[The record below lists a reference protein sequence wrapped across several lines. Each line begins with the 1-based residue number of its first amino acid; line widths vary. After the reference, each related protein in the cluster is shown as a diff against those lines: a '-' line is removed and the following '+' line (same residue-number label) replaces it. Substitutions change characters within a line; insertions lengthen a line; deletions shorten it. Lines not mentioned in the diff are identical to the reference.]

1 MTAAER
7 GVLLLCAQL
16 PGGDKPLTMAQ
27 FRTLSQRA
35 HARGP
40 GGGDPMRELRE
51 SDLLRLGYD
60 EETAAQI
67 LRLFSREALL
77 DRYLASAARHGI
89 SALTRISPGY
99 PARLARQLGLACPP
113 VLFVRGDPR
122 LLQTHM
128 IGVVGSRALLPAN
141 RAFAEAAGR
150 LIADEGYT
158 LVSGGAAGAD
168 SAAQAACLAA
178 GGSAVIFP
186 AGSLFEGKLQE
197 NVCCVSADGFD
208 LPFSVPRAM
217 SRNRYIHAMA
227 EKVLVA
233 QTGLKTG
240 GTWAGS
246 ADNLRHG
253 YSPVFV
259 YDDGSE
265 GAKALALL
273 GAEPVTALRS
283 LSALQPAQL
292 RF

>member
-16 PGGDKPLTMAQ
+16 PGGEKPLSMAQ

-40 GGGDPMRELRE
+40 GGSNPMRELRE
-51 SDLLRLGYD
+51 ADLLRLGYD
-60 EETAAQI
+60 EEAAGQI

-77 DRYLASAARHGI
+77 DQYLADAAKRGVT
-89 SALTRISPGY
+89 ALTRISPGY
-99 PARLARQLGLACPP
+99 PARLAEQLGPDCPP
-113 VLFVRGDPR
+113 VLFARGDLR
-122 LLQTHM
+122 LLRARM
-128 IGVVGSRALLPAN
+128 IGVVGSRALHPAN
-141 RAFAEAAGR
+141 RAFAETAGR
-150 LIADEGYT
+150 QIADEGYT

-168 SAAQAACLAA
+168 TAAQEACLAA

-186 AGSLFEGKLQE
+186 AGSLLDGNLPEHT
-197 NVCCVSADGFD
+197 CYVSAGGFD
-208 LPFSVPRAM
+208 LAFSVPHAM

-227 EKVLVA
+227 GKVLVA
-233 QTGLKTG
+233 QTGHNTG

-246 ADNLRHG
+246 ADNLRRG

-265 GAKALALL
+265 GAQALAGL
-273 GAEPVTALRS
+273 GAEPVTALGPI
-283 LSALQPAQL
+283 SALQPAQL
-292 RF
+292 HF